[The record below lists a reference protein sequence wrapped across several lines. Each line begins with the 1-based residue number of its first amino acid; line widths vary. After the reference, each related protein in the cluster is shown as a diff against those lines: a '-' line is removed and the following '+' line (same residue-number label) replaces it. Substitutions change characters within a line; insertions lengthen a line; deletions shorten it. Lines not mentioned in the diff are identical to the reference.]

1 MASAGTAFA
10 GRAMGSP
17 LRLTT
22 SGLSTNEAGQAW
34 AIATAEIE
42 ESEQSLSRW
51 RHDSAL
57 SRLNA
62 VAGSDTSVPVDRRLV
77 AFLLAAA
84 RAQRMSG
91 GRFDPRV
98 LTRLEALGERA
109 GVPLPLVPEQLG
121 SDRPWLE
128 CDPRRGLARV
138 AAPVDSGGIG
148 KGLAL
153 RWAVRRLGLA
163 GLLGSGTLLEAGGD
177 LVVQGERPGGGPW
190 QIGIEDP
197 GGGDEPLAVISATG
211 GAVATSSTAV
221 RHWTS
226 RDGTPAHHLVDPR
239 TGAPGGEG
247 LVAVTVALPD
257 PAWAEVWSKSLFLA
271 GRRAIGEEAR
281 RRGLAAWWVEEDGS
295 LHLTP
300 AARQQTAWTSADRAA

>member
-1 MASAGTAFA
+1 
-10 GRAMGSP
+10 MGSP
-17 LRLTT
+17 LRLII
-22 SGLSTNEAGQAW
+22 SGLSASEAGRAW
-34 AIATAEIE
+34 KIATAEIE

-51 RHDSAL
+51 RPDSGL

-62 VAGSDTSVPVDRRLV
+62 VAASDTSVPVDRRLL

-109 GVPLPLVPEQLG
+109 GVPLPVVPEQLG
-121 SDRPWLE
+121 SDRPWLA

-138 AAPVDSGGIG
+138 SVPVDSGGIG

-153 RWAVRRLGLA
+153 RWTVRRLGVA
-163 GLLGSGTLLEAGGD
+163 GLLGSGMLLEAGGD
-177 LVVQGERPGGGPW
+177 LVVLGERPGGGPW

-197 GGGDEPLAVISATG
+197 AGGDEPLAVISATG
-211 GAVATSSTAV
+211 GAIATSSTAV
-221 RHWTS
+221 RRWTS
-226 RDGTPAHHLVDPR
+226 PDGAPAHHLVDPR
-239 TGAPGGEG
+239 TGAPGGDG
-247 LVAVTVALPD
+247 LVAVTVTLPD

-300 AARQQTAWTSADRAA
+300 AARERTAWTSADRAA